1 MAFDIKTF
9 KPLPEPQQ
17 PRVVPVPLS
26 SLDQAKEIRLR
37 NTPIPQ
43 PKKYRAA
50 TPEEA
55 AQRGY
60 KAGQF
65 EIVSNKFEPLK
76 GVPLGAKEQD
86 ILNNS
91 QQVVDA
97 AAQTAE
103 QLQRAFQLNDQAY
116 SGGMPKTRM
125 AMGRLIG
132 SDDPA
137 YVASEELDNLMGR
150 LALSQLKSTFPGA
163 ISDGERKVLTEL
175 QGSMSLPR
183 AVRDRIY
190 RNAIPVLQNV
200 IQRNGN
206 RIAQIKSGYYSTRD
220 VPAPSGKPSPPIK

>member
-1 MAFDIKTF
+1 MVFDPKTF

-17 PRVVPVPLS
+17 ARVVPVPVS
-26 SLDQAKEIRLR
+26 SLDQAREDKLR

-43 PKKYRAA
+43 LKQYRPA

-55 AQRGY
+55 ARYGY
-60 KAGQF
+60 KTG
-65 EIVSNKFEPLK
+65 EIEKGSKKFQPLK

-91 QQVVDA
+91 QQVVEA

-116 SGGMPKTRM
+116 SGGMPKVRM

-200 IQRNGN
+200 IQRNSN
-206 RIAQIKSGYYSTRD
+206 RINQIKGGYYSTRD
-220 VPAPSGKPSPPIK
+220 VPASPGKPSPIK